1 MWVYIPWQQFATQW
15 PCPSGFHVPLRSEW
29 ITLKDI
35 FTWLWLSLGGDFI
48 AYFKLPPAWRRASTS
63 GDVAQQNSQCR
74 YWGSEKSILNNNYAT
89 WLNINWNTI
98 SAGSSP
104 YRAYGCSIRAF
115 SNTSVIPDSNWSVLH
130 QWTWTAWIYHN
141 SSLWLISASSD
152 WTTWVTIA
160 DKNLW
165 ATEVYNYLDN
175 LSENNCGWYFQWW
188 NNYMFPFSWSV
199 TTSSTKVDTTN
210 YWPNNYYNSSTFITA
225 SSSPYN
231 WSSVLNQNLWWW
243 EDGNVNVLR
252 MEELKNA
259 YIWELLPTS
268 ITLDKS
274 SISLTTIWQTEQLT
288 ATVEPEDAP
297 RKTVTWSSDDTTVAT
312 VSTTG
317 LVTCV
322 TPWTCTITAT
332 TVNGLTASCEVSG
345 WWAPWANTL
354 FYWSFD
360 AQSLADDSWNNR
372 DGTWYNS
379 SAGTY
384 TTWIKSYW
392 VDMLSTKAINMPIP
406 CPSWNFTYSI
416 CVKLN
421 SLTKDFQTLMWTA
434 EWVTNVIHYM
444 ITPSWIT
451 FNFWWVMTISTGVTP
466 TVGSWAN
473 IVATRSSNTWTIYM
487 NWTQIWQSTYSWTP
501 AQNYQRYVGKW
512 YTNDRYIDW
521 VIDEVIFE
529 NVAWTSQ
536 EISDYVSWL
545 WIS

>member
-1 MWVYIPWQQFATQW
+1 M
-15 PCPSGFHVPLRSEW
+15 
-29 ITLKDI
+29 
-35 FTWLWLSLGGDFI
+35 
-48 AYFKLPPAWRRASTS
+48 
-63 GDVAQQNSQCR
+63 
-74 YWGSEKSILNNNYAT
+74 
-89 WLNINWNTI
+89 
-98 SAGSSP
+98 
-104 YRAYGCSIRAF
+104 
-115 SNTSVIPDSNWSVLH
+115 VLVEH
-130 QWTWTAWIYHN
+130 
-141 SSLWLISASSD
+141 
-152 WTTWVTIA
+152 
-160 DKNLW
+160 
-165 ATEVYNYLDN
+165 
-175 LSENNCGWYFQWW
+175 
-188 NNYMFPFSWSV
+188 
-199 TTSSTKVDTTN
+199 
-210 YWPNNYYNSSTFITA
+210 
-225 SSSPYN
+225 
-231 WSSVLNQNLWWW
+231 
-243 EDGNVNVLR
+243 
-252 MEELKNA
+252 ELKNA

-274 SISLTTIWQTEQLT
+274 SISLTTVWQTEQLT

-297 RKTVTWSSDDTTVAT
+297 RKTVTWSSDDTSIAT
-312 VSTTG
+312 VSSSW

-332 TVNGLTASCEVSG
+332 TVNGLTASCEVSSG
-345 WWAPWANTL
+345 WVPWANTL

-372 DGTWYNS
+372 NGTWYNN

-406 CPSWNFTYSI
+406 CPSWDMTYSI

-434 EWVTNVIHYM
+434 QWAWDVIHYTV
-444 ITPSWIT
+444 TPSWIT
-451 FNFWWVMTISTGVTP
+451 FNFWWNMTISTGVTP

-487 NWTQIWQSTYSWTP
+487 NWTQIWQSSYSWTP
-501 AQNYQRYVGKW
+501 NQSYQRYVGKCW
-512 YTNDRYIDW
+512 SNDRYIDW